1 MRDRA
6 VVARKAHNLE
16 VVSSSLAP
24 ATKKKTG
31 LKSRQLKNRIE
42 IWTVFKELK
51 NKNKFGRLKKST
63 YICKTIKKQIKK

>member
-1 MRDRA
+1 
-6 VVARKAHNLE
+6 
-16 VVSSSLAP
+16 
-24 ATKKKTG
+24 
-31 LKSRQLKNRIE
+31 LKNRIE